1 METNF
6 FGPVALTRL
15 ILPGMRERGSGVV
28 VNMSSTAGI
37 EAKPSRT
44 MYCAS
49 KFALEA
55 FSEALSEEVRP
66 VCFFPL
72 PLLRFFFSFSFFGGE
87 ENLLVEGKKNVC

>member
-15 ILPGMRERGSGVV
+15 ILPGMRERGSGCI

-66 VCFFPL
+66 VCY
-72 PLLRFFFSFSFFGGE
+72 
-87 ENLLVEGKKNVC
+87 V